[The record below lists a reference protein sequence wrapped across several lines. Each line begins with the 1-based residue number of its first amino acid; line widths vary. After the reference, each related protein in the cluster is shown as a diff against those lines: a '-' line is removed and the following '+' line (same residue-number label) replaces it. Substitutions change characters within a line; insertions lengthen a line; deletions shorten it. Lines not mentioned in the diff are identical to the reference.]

1 MEAKDQKALWPH
13 FLVIGAGKSG
23 TTSLHEYLKQHPQIF
38 MARKEPN
45 FFAYENLDP
54 STLDGPDDRK
64 HYAQSF
70 VSPESYLNL
79 FAEAREGQ
87 LRGEVSNTYISKDGA
102 WANIQR
108 RLPEVKLIA
117 ILRHPAERLFSRY
130 THLLRDGQDLAGA
143 PEAFFDRQSLWWR
156 RSDLV
161 QEGFYHQR
169 LKPFFDH
176 FPREQIKVFLYED
189 FVGNTKAVMRE
200 IFTFL
205 GVDASVEVE
214 TEVVYNKSGT
224 VKNPMVHRI
233 IGPNS
238 FLIRSG
244 KALFPGLLERL
255 KEGRFY
261 AWLNQQRN
269 RNLQKPKLSAALWQ
283 RLVDEVYAEDIRQ
296 LAGLLEKDL
305 DAWLKYPDAAKV

>member
-54 STLDGPDDRK
+54 STLDDPDDRE

-117 ILRHPAERLFSRY
+117 ILRHPAKRLFSRY

-143 PEAFFDRQSLWWR
+143 PEAFF
-156 RSDLV
+156 
-161 QEGFYHQR
+161 E
-169 LKPFFDH
+169 
-176 FPREQIKVFLYED
+176 
-189 FVGNTKAVMRE
+189 
-200 IFTFL
+200 
-205 GVDASVEVE
+205 
-214 TEVVYNKSGT
+214 
-224 VKNPMVHRI
+224 
-233 IGPNS
+233 
-238 FLIRSG
+238 
-244 KALFPGLLERL
+244 
-255 KEGRFY
+255 
-261 AWLNQQRN
+261 
-269 RNLQKPKLSAALWQ
+269 
-283 RLVDEVYAEDIRQ
+283 
-296 LAGLLEKDL
+296 
-305 DAWLKYPDAAKV
+305 